1 MASPDNLKYTED
13 HEWVSIQNNIATI
26 GITDH
31 AQSELGEIVYVE
43 IETIGEELSKG
54 EVFGT
59 VEAVKTTSDLFM
71 PVSGVVREFNKELD
85 ESEDDNP
92 AAINTDPYGSGWI
105 IKVEMS
111 DLSEIEGLKSASEYE
126 ALIG

>member
-1 MASPDNLKYTED
+1 MASPENLKYTEE
-13 HEWVSIQNNIATI
+13 HEWISIDDDIATI

-43 IETIGEELSKG
+43 IETVGETIEKG

-71 PVSGVVREFNKELD
+71 PMSGKVIEFNGELD
-85 ESEDDNP
+85 ESKEDNP
-92 AAINTDPYGSGWI
+92 AAINDDPYGSGWI
-105 IKVEMS
+105 IKVQMNDTSQIE
-111 DLSEIEGLKSASEYE
+111 DLLSAETYESLIE
-126 ALIG
+126 